1 MGMMNTMRTKMHFVL
16 WGLLIMFLG
25 SMTVGGLVGGADI
38 LDEIFGL
45 FGVSDED
52 PQKSIAIVNGELI
65 TPDMFFQ
72 VLQNRRQTAKQQE
85 QELSERDNDQLYD
98 EIWNELVQLTLIDQ
112 EVEQLE
118 IEVTD
123 DEVYFELESNPPQ
136 IFQSVPDFQTD
147 GSFDQKKFLT
157 ALHNPQGDEWLYWE
171 AFTRDYLPR
180 KKLLDRIRYS
190 VTLSE
195 DEVRQEFITR
205 NVDHV
210 LSGLAIPASSFRGD
224 EFNATDEDIT
234 AFYKSHMD
242 DFQQDETRVLR
253 YVKWD
258 KKPAAEDTTD
268 TEQFGVDLI
277 RKINDGADFVT
288 LAEIHSADP
297 GSAVKGGDLGWF
309 GRGRMVPPFEEAAFN
324 ANSGEIVGPVE
335 SNFGYHI
342 IWVREKR
349 GEGDTQEVLASHIL
363 LNIEMGPSTLSRL
376 KREATQFLYEVEDN
390 GFGKAVEISNVSL
403 DSSRQF
409 TENSTIPDFGFTLVP
424 TRFAFRS
431 EIDAISDII
440 ETDNSFAIMQLIEI
454 HEPGPQ
460 PLEDVRKRI
469 ERDVRQ
475 EKQMARAEE
484 RIDEVYK
491 ELLAGKNFA
500 ELSETHDD
508 VKLIEE
514 KERKLSTALPYIGSK
529 NPRLLGL
536 IASSGPGE
544 LYDPFEGQRSWVII
558 RYDSQGEIDEEEW
571 LVQKD
576 FLYNEL
582 LTNRQNEAVNAYIT
596 ELTDNADIVDNRRY
610 HIR

>member
-1 MGMMNTMRTKMHFVL
+1 
-16 WGLLIMFLG
+16 
-25 SMTVGGLVGGADI
+25 
-38 LDEIFGL
+38 
-45 FGVSDED
+45 
-52 PQKSIAIVNGELI
+52 
-65 TPDMFFQ
+65 
-72 VLQNRRQTAKQQE
+72 
-85 QELSERDNDQLYD
+85 
-98 EIWNELVQLTLIDQ
+98 
-112 EVEQLE
+112 
-118 IEVTD
+118 
-123 DEVYFELESNPPQ
+123 
-136 IFQSVPDFQTD
+136 
-147 GSFDQKKFLT
+147 
-157 ALHNPQGDEWLYWE
+157 
-171 AFTRDYLPR
+171 
-180 KKLLDRIRYS
+180 
-190 VTLSE
+190 
-195 DEVRQEFITR
+195 
-205 NVDHV
+205 
-210 LSGLAIPASSFRGD
+210 
-224 EFNATDEDIT
+224 
-234 AFYKSHMD
+234 
-242 DFQQDETRVLR
+242 
-253 YVKWD
+253 
-258 KKPAAEDTTD
+258 
-268 TEQFGVDLI
+268 
-277 RKINDGADFVT
+277 
-288 LAEIHSADP
+288 
-297 GSAVKGGDLGWF
+297 
-309 GRGRMVPPFEEAAFN
+309 
-324 ANSGEIVGPVE
+324 
-335 SNFGYHI
+335 
-342 IWVREKR
+342 
-349 GEGDTQEVLASHIL
+349 
-363 LNIEMGPSTLSRL
+363 MGPSTRSRL

-390 GFGKAVEISNVSL
+390 GFGKAVEISNTPL

-409 TENSTIPDFGFTLVP
+409 TENSTIPDFGFSLVP

-431 EIDAISDII
+431 EIDAVSDII

-484 RIDEVYK
+484 RIDEVYE

-576 FLYNEL
+576 FLYDEL

-596 ELTDNADIVDNRRY
+596 ELTDNADIVDNRRH

>member
-454 HEPGPQ
+454 HEPGVQ

-469 ERDVRQ
+469 ERDVRL

-491 ELLAGKNFA
+491 ELLAGKNFE

-514 KERKLSTALPYIGSK
+514 KERKMSTALPYIGSK

>member
-454 HEPGPQ
+454 HEPGVQ

-469 ERDVRQ
+469 ERDVRL

-491 ELLAGKNFA
+491 ELLAGKNFE

-514 KERKLSTALPYIGSK
+514 KERKMSTALPYIGSK
-529 NPRLLGL
+529 NPQLLGL
-536 IASSGPGE
+536 IASSEPVE
-544 LYDPFEGQRSWVII
+544 LFEPFEGQRSWVII
-558 RYDSQGEIDEEEW
+558 RYDSQSEIDEEEW

-576 FLYNEL
+576 FIRDEL
-582 LTNRQNEAVNAYIT
+582 LINRQNEAVNAYIT

>member
-65 TPDMFFQ
+65 SPDMFFQ
-72 VLQNRRQTAKQQE
+72 VIQNRRQAARQQG

-123 DEVYFELESNPPQ
+123 DEVYYELETNPPP

-147 GSFDQKKFLT
+147 GSFDHGKYLT

-171 AFTRDYLPR
+171 TFTRDYLPR
-180 KKLLDRIRYS
+180 KKLLDRVKYS
-190 VTLSE
+190 LTLSE
-195 DEVRQEFITR
+195 YEVKQEFISR
-205 NVDHV
+205 NVDHT
-210 LSGLAIPASSFRGD
+210 LSGLAIPASSFRD
-224 EFNATDEDIT
+224 EEFNATDEEVS

-268 TEQFGVDLI
+268 TEQFGEDLI
-277 RKINDGADFVT
+277 RKINDGADFAT
-288 LAEIHSADP
+288 LSEIHSADP
-297 GSAVKGGDLGWF
+297 GSAAKGGDLGWF
-309 GRGRMVPPFEEAAFN
+309 GRGRMVPPFEEAAFK

-335 SNFGYHI
+335 SRFGYHI

-363 LNIEMGPSTLSRL
+363 LNIEMGPSTRSRL

-390 GFGKAVEISNVSL
+390 GFGKAVEISNAPL

-409 TENSTIPDFGFTLVP
+409 TENSTIPDFGFSLVP

-431 EIDAISDII
+431 EIDAVSDII

-484 RIDEVYK
+484 RIDEVYE

-576 FLYNEL
+576 FLYDEL

-596 ELTDNADIVDNRRY
+596 ELTDNADIVDNRRH

>member
-1 MGMMNTMRTKMHFVL
+1 
-16 WGLLIMFLG
+16 MFLG

-65 TPDMFFQ
+65 SPDMFFQ
-72 VLQNRRQTAKQQE
+72 VIQNRRQAARQQG

-123 DEVYFELESNPPQ
+123 DEVYYELETNPPP

-529 NPRLLGL
+529 NPRLLGR
-536 IASSGPGE
+536 IVSSVPGE
-544 LYDPFEGQRSWVII
+544 LFDPFEGQRSWVII